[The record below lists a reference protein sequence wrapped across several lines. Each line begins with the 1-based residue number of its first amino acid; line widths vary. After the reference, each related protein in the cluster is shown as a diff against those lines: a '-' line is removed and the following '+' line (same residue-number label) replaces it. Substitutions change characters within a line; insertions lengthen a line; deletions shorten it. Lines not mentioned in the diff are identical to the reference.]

1 MSDVAV
7 RPSIGDLLRE
17 WRGRRR
23 LTQLDLALEAGVS
36 SRHLSFIETGRSRPS
51 TEMVLRLAEQ
61 LDVPLRERNALLLA
75 AGYAPAF
82 AQRGLDEPEM
92 GPVRDTLERIL
103 AGPRALPGARR
114 RSPLGARGRQ
124 QRRCRCSPRAWP
136 RSCSSRRST
145 CCA

>member
-1 MSDVAV
+1 MSDVAT
-7 RPSIGDLLRE
+7 RPSFGDLLRE
-17 WRGRRR
+17 WRTRRR

-61 LDVPLRERNALLLA
+61 LEVPLRERNALLLA

-103 AGPRALPGARR
+103 GGHEPYPALVVDRHWGLVR
-114 RSPLGARGRQ
+114 RQ
-124 QRRCRCSPRAWP
+124 QRARACSPRAS
-136 RSCSSRRST
+136 RRTCSSRP
-145 CCA
+145 